1 MKRRLVRAGGSLRRS
16 DRERLRITQT
26 HALNH
31 PLRLRIL
38 EMHKRV
44 RNRPLS
50 LETLMAVLAETP
62 EYGHVTAAEVKY
74 HLACLQDA
82 KLIPAA

>member
-1 MKRRLVRAGGSLRRS
+1 MPLRRS
-16 DRERLRITQT
+16 DRERLRIKQT

-44 RNRPLS
+44 RNRPL
-50 LETLMAVLAETP
+50 TVAKMTAALAETP
-62 EYGHVTAAEVKY
+62 EYRHVTAAEVKY
-74 HLACLQDA
+74 HQACLQDA
-82 KLIPAA
+82 KLIPAV